1 MKKTIL
7 FFALAVLCQWASAI
21 KIVSGP
27 YLQNMTDTSCD
38 IMWRT
43 DKPSTAWVELAPDDG
58 THFYFKERPRTY
70 STDLGRAVVGT
81 LHRVTLRG
89 LKPGTSYRYRVY
101 SEEVLDQQPYHVD
114 FGGVAAQDVFRAEPP
129 KFTTLSADK
138 PTLEFLVL
146 NDIHGNNDLLTDLL
160 GDAGKDST
168 DFMLYNG
175 DMVNFMDSE
184 DNLFKGFIDTS
195 VKRFASQ
202 KPFVM
207 ARGNHETRGAIAK
220 DYMRYFPTPT
230 GKPYYSFRNGPCY
243 FIVLD
248 AGEDKPDSDIEY
260 SGTSFFDDYRRD
272 EAQWLAETLE
282 SEECRQAPFKIVVMH
297 VPLAWGT
304 WHGQVNAKERFL
316 PLLNKAGI
324 DLMLCG
330 HIHSYAYYPEGT
342 DGANFPVLQ
351 NSNDESARIKVD
363 SKAMDIKVLN
373 CKGDVLHTFHYDK

>member
-146 NDIHGNNDLLTDLL
+146 
-160 GDAGKDST
+160 
-168 DFMLYNG
+168 
-175 DMVNFMDSE
+175 
-184 DNLFKGFIDTS
+184 
-195 VKRFASQ
+195 
-202 KPFVM
+202 
-207 ARGNHETRGAIAK
+207 
-220 DYMRYFPTPT
+220 
-230 GKPYYSFRNGPCY
+230 
-243 FIVLD
+243 D

-373 CKGDVLHTFHYDK
+373 RKGDVLHTFHYDK